1 MIPADSP
8 LRNHPALTDECVP
21 VTYHYVEP
29 RGRMQ
34 AVPHSGFSGAK
45 IRTRGLRRWARSRPL
60 LGRQL
65 RPC

>member
-21 VTYHYVEP
+21 VIYHYVEP

-45 IRTRGLRRWARSRPL
+45 IKTRGLR
-60 LGRQL
+60 
-65 RPC
+65 